1 MPRAE
6 SLVESRRRKALHL
19 KTATALLAG
28 LLANPVVSLPG
39 GSLFHS
45 HGEGTDRKEQLADL
59 AWKLAERLL
68 RRAAKEYNIY
78 P

>member
-1 MPRAE
+1 MPRAA

-28 LLANPVVSLPG
+28 LLSNPVVSLPD
-39 GSLFHS
+39 GSLFHP

-59 AWKLAERLL
+59 AWKLAEKLL
-68 RRAAKEYNIY
+68 RRAAKEYNVY